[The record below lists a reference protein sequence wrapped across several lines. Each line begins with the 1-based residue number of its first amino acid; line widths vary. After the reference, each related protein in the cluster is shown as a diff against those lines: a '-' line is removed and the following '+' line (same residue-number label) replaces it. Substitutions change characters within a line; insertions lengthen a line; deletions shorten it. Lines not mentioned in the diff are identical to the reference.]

1 MKAVLTLALLF
12 ATAAFGA
19 GRDGTTV
26 TIARDEQLHED
37 VYVGAG
43 TAVIEGRID
52 GDLTVVAG
60 ELRLDGEVTGDLF
73 FFGGRGVI
81 TGKVGGSVRGAAGQL
96 TVEGTVEDDLAFVG
110 GDIGV
115 ARGASIGRDLLVAAG
130 RATSH
135 GDIWRHA
142 RAWGGN
148 LELDGLVGGD
158 VGGQLGSLVLGE
170 GARVFGNVKVA
181 TDADIERMP
190 GAQVAGELER
200 TALPGPA
207 QPPIAD
213 GLIRWLRSLVAM
225 LAVAA
230 LWLMLFP
237 GFSRR
242 AMATLRSRPGA
253 SLGYGALA
261 LFATPVVAALIFALG
276 LALGGWWLS
285 AVALGVLL
293 VAAAIAAP
301 LVGHFIGQRVLRL
314 FKREGSEA
322 QRQVIGLVVLTLL
335 AALPFVGGLV
345 ILVTAAA
352 GVGAQLL
359 ALKGRMPV
367 RTSERLDVL
376 RDTGVAA
383 TSPN

>member
-1 MKAVLTLALLF
+1 MKAVLTLCLLL
-12 ATAAFGA
+12 ATAASAA

-26 TIARDEQLHED
+26 TIARDEQLRED

-43 TAVIEGRID
+43 TAIIEGRID

-60 ELRLDGEVTGDLF
+60 ELRLDGEVTGDVF
-73 FFGGRGVI
+73 FFGGRGVV
-81 TGKVGGSVRGAAGQL
+81 TGKVGGSLRGAAGQL

-110 GDIGV
+110 GDLGL
-115 ARGASIGRDLLVAAG
+115 ARGGTVGRDLLVAAG

-142 RAWGGN
+142 RAWGGR

-158 VGGQLGSLVLGE
+158 VGGQLGALVLGE
-170 GARVFGNVKVA
+170 GARVFGDVKVA
-181 TDADIERMP
+181 TDADIERAP
-190 GAQVAGELER
+190 GAQIVGELER

-207 QPPIAD
+207 QPPIAT
-213 GLIRWLRSLVAM
+213 GLVSWLRSLVAM

-242 AMATLRSRPGA
+242 AMATLRARPGA

-261 LFATPVVAALIFALG
+261 LVATPVVAALVFALG

-285 AVALGVLL
+285 AVALGALL

-314 FKREGSEA
+314 LEREGSEA

-335 AALPFVGGLV
+335 AALPFVGGVV
-345 ILVTAAA
+345 IAVTAAA

-367 RTSERLDVL
+367 RTSERLDAL
-376 RDTGVAA
+376 RDTGIAA